1 MPGNLTSAS
10 WASVWDGTAQKI
22 WCVVNLNDMDSVL
35 RPQLVQENR
44 HILAYLCSSLLLG
57 GRTNRLTTIKS
68 TAHIWLEN
76 VAFYTES
83 NKSVVGL
90 VPISHMDLFK
100 HAPIHIS
107 PIRVYK
113 KSLCSTLSPS
123 NPSLYLPTT
132 CRDIFLSL
140 ITLRSLR
147 LQFMLCS
154 SPLGEENYLWTFW
167 LTLWPLEPTFWSLF
181 QLVSI
186 FWLAL
191 NFLLYLWPPQWSF
204 FLIVVYSDWPW
215 LSCCSLSHI
224 TLCDSVNSMPAFPV
238 LHYFPKFAQTH
249 VHWVDDAIQPSHPLL
264 SPFLLPSDFP
274 RIKVFSSMAEL
285 AFP

>member
-1 MPGNLTSAS
+1 MMCGKSKRHGLSAETTIS
-10 WASVWDGTAQKI
+10 PRKQTHTCLSVQFPT
-22 WCVVNLNDMDSVL
+22 L
-35 RPQLVQENR
+35 R
-44 HILAYLCSSLLLG
+44 

-113 KSLCSTLSPS
+113 KSLCSNLSPS

-132 CRDIFLSL
+132 CRDIGLSL

-147 LQFMLCS
+147 LQFLLCS

-167 LTLWPLEPTFWSLF
+167 LTLYGLLSPPSGPFSSWSLF
-181 QLVSI
+181 
-186 FWLAL
+186 
-191 NFLLYLWPPQWSF
+191 
-204 FLIVVYSDWPW
+204 SD
-215 LSCCSLSHI
+215 
-224 TLCDSVNSMPAFPV
+224 
-238 LHYFPKFAQTH
+238 
-249 VHWVDDAIQPSHPLL
+249 
-264 SPFLLPSDFP
+264 LP
-274 RIKVFSSMAEL
+274 
-285 AFP
+285 